1 MFNFY
6 EKILSNPDY
15 YRQLKCGDTLIT
27 KYNCPLENS
36 KQDIWSQ
43 HNYIAYVMEGRK
55 IWHTADGSYDL
66 RKGSVI
72 FVQKGAAI
80 IEQFFDSVFCVV
92 LFFVSDEFITTVLK
106 TKSAAL
112 PKPEKSYNTLIP
124 IQRNDALEAFFFSM
138 MPYFASSKRP
148 DDALLELKFKELIL
162 TIADDPSNREVQS
175 YFSSL
180 MNQPQTLSLQRVM
193 NNNHTFNLKLKDY
206 AQLTNRSLSAFK
218 RDFHKQFGTPPGKW
232 LLEKRLNHAKN
243 LLSNT
248 DKAVSEAAFECGF
261 ESPAHF
267 SRAFSRRFGVSPAHL
282 KRSIVS

>member
-6 EKILSNPDY
+6 EKILSDPVY

-27 KYNCPLENS
+27 KYNCPLENR

-66 RKGSVI
+66 RKGDAV
-72 FVQKGAAI
+72 FVQKGATI
-80 IEQFFDSVFCVV
+80 VEQFFDSVFCIV
-92 LFFVSDEFITTVLK
+92 LFFVSDEFITTVLS

-112 PKPEKSYNTLIP
+112 PKPGKSYDTIIP

-138 MPYFASSKRP
+138 MPYFGSSKRP

-162 TIADDPSNREVQS
+162 TIADDPSNIEVQS
-175 YFSSL
+175 FFSSL
-180 MNQPQTLSLQRVM
+180 MNQPQSLSLQRVM
-193 NNNHTFNLKLKDY
+193 NNNHPFNLKLKDY

-218 RDFHKQFGTPPGKW
+218 RDFQKQFETTPGKW
-232 LLEKRLNHAKN
+232 LMEKRLNHARS
-243 LLSNT
+243 LLTNT
-248 DKAVSEAAFECGF
+248 DKSVSEAAFESGF

-267 SRAFSRRFGVSPAHL
+267 SRAFSRRFGISPAHL
-282 KRSIVS
+282 KRSILS